1 MSRATLALVQLCDSL
16 FPLGAF
22 AHSDG
27 LEAAVA
33 SGRVESAGDFRSWL
47 HATLAAA
54 ADADVPAVR
63 GAVAALD
70 TGSMDALVQL
80 DDEVWALRSSAT
92 GRDASRA
99 MGARLLATWQRIR
112 PGPTVSSVLALDR
125 MFTLP
130 VAFGIV
136 CAASGATRVEA
147 IESYLYSRLAATVS
161 AGMRL
166 IALGQH
172 EAHALLAEA
181 LDRVPPLAASLDRSE
196 APPRSFVPL
205 LDIAAMS
212 HQYVHSRLF
221 RS

>member
-33 SGRVESAGDFRSWL
+33 AGRVSTPDDFRGWL
-47 HATLAAA
+47 QATFAAA
-54 ADADVPAVR
+54 VELDAPAVR
-63 GAVAALD
+63 DAVAAMLS
-70 TGSMDALVQL
+70 GSTIALAGL
-80 DDEVWALRSSAT
+80 DDEVWALRPSAS

-99 MGARLLATWQRIR
+99 MGTRLLHTWQRIR
-112 PGPTVSSVLALDR
+112 PTEAVSAVLALDR
-125 MFTLP
+125 LFTLP
-130 VAFGIV
+130 VAFGVV
-136 CAASGATRVEA
+136 CAASGAGRVEA

-161 AGMRL
+161 AAMRL
-166 IALGQH
+166 IPLGQH
-172 EAHALLAEA
+172 DAHAF
-181 LDRVPPLAASLDRSE
+181 LAALLDDVPAQAMRVDRSD
-196 APPRSFVPL
+196 APPRSFAPL
-205 LDIAAMS
+205 LDVAAMS